1 MGDTE
6 EHSEDDEPEMSP
18 IIKYEKRYM
27 SEHPYCT
34 NWPTSREEK
43 NENI

>member
-1 MGDTE
+1 MEDIE
-6 EHSEDDEPEMSP
+6 EHSEDDEPEMSSTV
-18 IIKYEKRYM
+18 KYEKKYI